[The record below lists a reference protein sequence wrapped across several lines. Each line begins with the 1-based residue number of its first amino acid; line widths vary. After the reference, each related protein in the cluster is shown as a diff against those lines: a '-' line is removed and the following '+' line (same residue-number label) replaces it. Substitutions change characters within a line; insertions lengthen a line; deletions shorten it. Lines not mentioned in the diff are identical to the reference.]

1 MNAVRANMRKQ
12 TPPMRVTVLT
22 EIFVATNL
30 PPRTANP
37 VQSVWPINPA
47 MMIAERFSRAANTM
61 VAS

>member
-1 MNAVRANMRKQ
+1 MY
-12 TPPMRVTVLT
+12 LT

-47 MMIAERFSRAANTM
+47 IMIAERFSRAANTM